1 LDLCWGETR
10 RYWGAL
16 WPSFALWPSPSP
28 LPPPQIKSDKQQ
40 LGSVIYSIQ
49 GPGVDEEPRNVFSI
63 DKFTGRVYLNA
74 TLDREKTDRFR
85 VGPVGSQTAQ
95 LLFPT

>member
-1 LDLCWGETR
+1 
-10 RYWGAL
+10 
-16 WPSFALWPSPSP
+16 
-28 LPPPQIKSDKQQ
+28 
-40 LGSVIYSIQ
+40 
-49 GPGVDEEPRNVFSI
+49 VDEEPRNVFSI